1 MELLVAVSHSD
12 TSRKFSIEFHQHS
25 GRFLKKVYSSCL
37 NILSRVVQVYRVHLQ
52 IEPMAWPI
60 PWPLIER
67 LQKKNITPKMS
78 AFVPIN
84 PKPFLNQQIGKPI
97 LLKLKWNLEYKGIL
111 TSVDSYMNLLLNE
124 CEEFVDGTSQGMLG
138 ETLVRCNNILYVK
151 SLTVDEDD
159 GMDQD

>member
-1 MELLVAVSHSD
+1 
-12 TSRKFSIEFHQHS
+12 
-25 GRFLKKVYSSCL
+25 
-37 NILSRVVQVYRVHLQ
+37 
-52 IEPMAWPI
+52 
-60 PWPLIER
+60 
-67 LQKKNITPKMS
+67 MS